1 MKINNLDLD
10 FYLSKMR
17 KNKTFSFSRW
27 GDGEW
32 LCVSGKTGA
41 NCDGHEYFPELSF
54 ALRKCLSR
62 DLPYF
67 KAAFPKFQGRKNLV
81 FNCIKNYS
89 NVKEWVDAK
98 VWMNSFLE
106 PNKPYLKLINQLN
119 SMNFIMVSD
128 SSKYSLKNTLD
139 MKGFIE
145 IPPVNCFL
153 NKDRIKDMIIEHSK
167 KHELPVFGLSAS
179 MTSNAIIDELYSEI
193 GEDCWMIDFGSIWDP
208 LCGNRSRVYHK
219 GYNVK

>member
-1 MKINNLDLD
+1 
-10 FYLSKMR
+10 
-17 KNKTFSFSRW
+17 
-27 GDGEW
+27 
-32 LCVSGKTGA
+32 
-41 NCDGHEYFPELSF
+41 
-54 ALRKCLSR
+54 
-62 DLPYF
+62 
-67 KAAFPKFQGRKNLV
+67 
-81 FNCIKNYS
+81 
-89 NVKEWVDAK
+89 
-98 VWMNSFLE
+98 
-106 PNKPYLKLINQLN
+106 
-119 SMNFIMVSD
+119 MNFIMVSD